1 MQSLYLEQHRRDTVW
16 IFQQFKFKGIVKVW
30 SIDNRRGSG
39 WILGQDK
46 IPSLREDRLQ
56 MLTITTFSY
65 FKNKLHHG
73 TGLVMQI
80 SGRLQVPI

>member
-30 SIDNRRGSG
+30 SIDNRRESG

-46 IPSLREDRLQ
+46 IRSLKEDCLWT
-56 MLTITTFSY
+56 LTITTFSY
-65 FKNKLHHG
+65 FKNKFHHG